1 MTLTAVVLNF
11 NGLKDTIECIRSLKK
26 CHSGPYKLNIV
37 VVDNGS
43 DDKNVASLSQVNDIT
58 LIRNNRNLGY
68 SGGNNV
74 GIKYALGKNSDLIIL
89 LNNDIIVDQ
98 NLLQYL
104 AKLTGKIL
112 AVFTLELMKLTGVSF
127 QKASKLIL
135 PPVPACL

>member
-26 CHSGPYKLNIV
+26 CHSGPYKLQIV

-43 DDKNVASLSQVNDIT
+43 DNKNVASLSQINDIT

-74 GIKYALGKNSDLIIL
+74 GIKYALKKNSDLILL
-89 LNNDIIVDQ
+89 LNNDTIVDQ
-98 NLLQYL
+98 DLLQYL
-104 AKLTGKIL
+104 G
-112 AVFTLELMKLTGVSF
+112 
-127 QKASKLIL
+127 KASSEGEIV
-135 PPVPACL
+135 VPKI